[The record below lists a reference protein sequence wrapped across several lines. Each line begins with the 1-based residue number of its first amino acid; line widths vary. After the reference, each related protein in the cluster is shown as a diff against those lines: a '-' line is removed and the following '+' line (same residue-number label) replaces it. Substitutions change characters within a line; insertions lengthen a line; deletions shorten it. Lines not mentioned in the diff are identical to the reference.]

1 MTIEINTVEVE
12 PKSEFETFALKND
25 YTIADDSQ
33 AEEKSFPKPLEN
45 FYKKETSQKQE
56 NLHSKYF

>member
-12 PKSEFETFALKND
+12 SKSEFETFALKND
-25 YTIADDSQ
+25 YIIADDSQ

-45 FYKKETSQKQE
+45 FYKKRNISETGK
-56 NLHSKYF
+56 LAF